1 MGASLAAVSAL
12 GALLTLS
19 SRARGDSDS
28 QVRLVWV
35 LGERT
40 EGCADGPTI
49 ARRVVERLGS
59 DVFSDKARRSIE
71 GVIQHE
77 GERWD
82 VHLYVRAADG
92 SLAGSRYLTSTSA
105 DCSALDAAV
114 TLAVALVIDPDAAS
128 RPASQRERTRPAPLT
143 PSPAPGAAAAA
154 PATAPAGLP
163 AIPTPTVSVA
173 RPTLPPTA
181 APTAPKAPA
190 LSFGSSL
197 SVTARALVAA
207 GVLPAAAAGAAFSA
221 EGPTGRPVEGSAGV
235 VYWPEVRTSS
245 RDFAFGLTAGWLGAC
260 ARPRQASRASVSLC
274 AKAYV
279 GAIHSVVYALE
290 PTEPGDRIWTGAA
303 VSLAARLRLVGPVV
317 AELGGEMLVPITRQ
331 RFKVQGESAL
341 VFQEWAV
348 TGFGFVGVG
357 VSIP

>member
-12 GALLTLS
+12 GALLTIAS
-19 SRARGDSDS
+19 PARGDSDS
-28 QVRLVWV
+28 QIRLVWV

-40 EGCADGPTI
+40 EGCGDGATI
-49 ARRVVERLGS
+49 ARRVAERLGR
-59 DVFSDKARRSIE
+59 DVFSDTARRSIE

-77 GERWD
+77 GEHWD

-105 DCSALDAAV
+105 DCAALDAAV

-128 RPASQRERTRPAPLT
+128 RTASQRERTRPASLT
-143 PSPAPGAAAAA
+143 PSPPPAGAAAAA
-154 PATAPAGLP
+154 PVSPPAGF
-163 AIPTPTVSVA
+163 AAVAAPTVSVA
-173 RPTLPPTA
+173 RPTASPTT
-181 APTAPKAPA
+181 PNVPA
-190 LSFGSSL
+190 ISPGSSL

-221 EGPTGRPVEGSAGV
+221 EGPSGRPVEGSAGV

-245 RDFAFGLTAGWLGAC
+245 REFAFGLTAGWLGAC
-260 ARPRQASRASVSLC
+260 ARPWQAFRATVSLC
-274 AKAYV
+274 GKVYV

-303 VSLAARLRLVGPVV
+303 LSLAARLRLVGPLV
-317 AELGGEMLVPITRQ
+317 AELGGEMLVPVTRQ
-331 RFKVQGESAL
+331 RFKVQGPSGSAL
-341 VFQEWAV
+341 VFQEWAAA
-348 TGFGFVGVG
+348 GLGFVGVG